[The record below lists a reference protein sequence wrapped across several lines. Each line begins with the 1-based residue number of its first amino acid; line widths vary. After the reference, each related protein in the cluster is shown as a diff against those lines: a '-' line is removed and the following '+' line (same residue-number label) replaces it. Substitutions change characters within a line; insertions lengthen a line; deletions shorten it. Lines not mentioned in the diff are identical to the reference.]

1 MRLLF
6 PDACAG
12 AAFLP
17 PATGAPAAIRQQLG
31 PVDCERGPVDPG
43 GQGEWRSRPAHGIV
57 TRILKFAID
66 NMNFDRICLPVSL
79 RGRRRNSFGTLVG
92 TLRRPGRGASQ
103 WYKKRGIPVDSCKF
117 PSAAEARKA
126 GLGWPSGRGA
136 ETMKNTNILQ
146 ELAHKY

>member
-57 TRILKFAID
+57 TRILKFALD
-66 NMNFDRICLPVSL
+66 NIYFNSIGSAVSL
-79 RGRRRNSFGTLVG
+79 RARPSDFLWKAHGHASPHRRALAMT
-92 TLRRPGRGASQ
+92 PE
-103 WYKKRGIPVDSCKF
+103 KEHSC
-117 PSAAEARKA
+117 
-126 GLGWPSGRGA
+126 
-136 ETMKNTNILQ
+136 
-146 ELAHKY
+146 